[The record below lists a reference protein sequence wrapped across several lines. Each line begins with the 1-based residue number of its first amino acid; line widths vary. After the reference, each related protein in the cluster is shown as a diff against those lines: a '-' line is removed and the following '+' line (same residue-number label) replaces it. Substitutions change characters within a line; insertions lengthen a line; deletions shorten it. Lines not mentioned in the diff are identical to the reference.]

1 MSVYHEI
8 NAENLV
14 WSAGTVTLNGKAV
27 GLVCPSALEGV
38 DNLTDQKLF
47 QAHRVWHTYLLK
59 TNRR

>member
-27 GLVCPSALEGV
+27 VTCPGFF
-38 DNLTDQKLF
+38 DPT
-47 QAHRVWHTYLLK
+47 
-59 TNRR
+59 